1 MRRKLIKFEL
11 NSNLSQMK
19 TIALF
24 LGIFFLATCSYG
36 QKRISQEEF
45 KKLMKDKDAQIVD
58 VRTANEVAQ
67 GKIQGSMNID
77 YFKSNFLE
85 IAKSKLDKSK
95 TVLVYCAAG
104 GRSASA
110 AKDLKKAGFKKVYD
124 LEGGY
129 DNWKE

>member
-1 MRRKLIKFEL
+1 MKAFT
-11 NSNLSQMK
+11 LSFS
-19 TIALF
+19 LF
-24 LGIFFLATCSYG
+24 LLAACSYG
-36 QKRISQEEF
+36 QKMVSQSEF
-45 KKLMKDKDAQIVD
+45 KKLMKDSNAQIVD

-67 GKIQGSMNID
+67 GKIQGSLNID
-77 YFKSNFLE
+77 YFKSDFME
-85 IAKSKLDKSK
+85 TAKSKLDKNK
-95 TVLVYCAAG
+95 PVLVYCAAG

>member
-1 MRRKLIKFEL
+1 
-11 NSNLSQMK
+11 MK
-19 TIALF
+19 SITLF
-24 LGIFFLATCSYG
+24 FGIFMLAACSYG
-36 QKRISQEEF
+36 QKRVTQEEF
-45 KKLMKDKDAQIVD
+45 KELIKDKNAQVLD

-77 YFKSNFLE
+77 YFKSDFMA
-85 IAKSKLDKSK
+85 IANKKLDKNK
-95 TVLVYCAAG
+95 PVLVYCAAG